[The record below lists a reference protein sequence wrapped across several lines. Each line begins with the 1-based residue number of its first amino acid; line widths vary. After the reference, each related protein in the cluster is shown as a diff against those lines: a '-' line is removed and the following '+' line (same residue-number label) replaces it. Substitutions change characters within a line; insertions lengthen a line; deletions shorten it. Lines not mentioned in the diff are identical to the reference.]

1 MLNIIQESTEIYGC
15 KERKKKK
22 ESPFCQEAFT
32 ILIGVLLEINSI
44 AQGCEG
50 ILIQQ
55 KKN

>member
-1 MLNIIQESTEIYGC
+1 MVNIIQESTEIYGC

-22 ESPFCQEAFT
+22 ASPLCQEAFT
-32 ILIGVLLEINSI
+32 ILIGVLLNST